1 MSNQG
6 KFWRAVEE
14 KGKKNNP
21 NPVQVGEIV
30 NLNPFTVLY
39 QGVELSF
46 QNGDTIFINSLILDE
61 NINLDV
67 GSMDSAQNITS
78 MTPPPWISQGT
89 SESDY
94 TAEISG
100 TQKQF
105 LTDFYNWTKSVHNR
119 YILHIGDF
127 VAVQKLGN
135 NTYLIL
141 EKVQQIGQ

>member
-1 MSNQG
+1 MSRNG
-6 KFWRAVEE
+6 NFWKAVQE
-14 KGKKNNP
+14 KGKKDNP
-21 NPVQVGEIV
+21 NPVQVGEIKS
-30 NLNPFTVLY
+30 LAPFIILF

-61 NINLDV
+61 NVNLDV
-67 GSMDSAQNITS
+67 SSMDSAQNITE

-89 SESDY
+89 SESTY
-94 TAEISG
+94 TAKISG

-105 LTDFYNWTKSVHNR
+105 LADFYNWAKSVHNR

-141 EKVQQIGQ
+141 EKVQKIGQ